1 MWVCRNCGKENP
13 DTAKTCA
20 ACGEKSVLPPK
31 GAQPKR
37 RAANAPAEGTP
48 FVARALEAAAWGILA
63 LGLMGIFVGLFAA
76 IPWKGAVLLALAVT
90 AGFWAL
96 LAKGIAQA
104 IRDAHAIRARLERKE

>member
-1 MWVCRNCGKENP
+1 MWICRNCGKENP
-13 DTAKTCA
+13 DTAKTCT

-76 IPWKGAVLLALAVT
+76 IPWKGAVLLVLAVT
-90 AGFWAL
+90 AGSWAL
-96 LAKGIAQA
+96 LAKGVAQA
-104 IRDAHAIRARLERKE
+104 VRDAHAIRARLEREE